1 MRPEVNDYH
10 EWSMVISN
18 LSIFM
23 NTSFTDVRDKS
34 TGIKIWH
41 TMFKPQNITSFIFNV
56 ISKMRLVYITSVIEN
71 DDIKIEKNCIA
82 TEFIRT

>member
-1 MRPEVNDYH
+1 MRPEVYDYH

-18 LSIFM
+18 LSIFI

-34 TGIKIWH
+34 TGNKIWH

-56 ISKMRLVYITSVIEN
+56 ISKMRLVYITSLIEN
-71 DDIKIEKNCIA
+71 DDIKI
-82 TEFIRT
+82 